1 MPQIEVNVK
10 NKPIQVKEILDE
22 EAWSGSC
29 MGYWEN
35 LGFKGRLAITASWLL
50 ILFPSFANL
59 ITHSSSTILLLLAC
73 MGVLVVF
80 DPNRRPDL
88 TLPEKWVM
96 GTFAAYFLV
105 HFLSLVINRAL
116 GGIPEI
122 QIKLIDHEFRWLA
135 IFPIYALFRY
145 GNISPKIL
153 WAGVLSGAA
162 LSGMYTLGMLIDP
175 SGPARVRAAYNPIV
189 FGNLALIFAFL
200 GVPSL
205 GWLLPK
211 RGVYFLIPVAALIL
225 GITGSMFSGSR
236 GGWIAMPALILIL
249 IFYLADYLKTGIRLA
264 LVAGCCLVAVAAY
277 QYPETNVKKRVDA
290 AVSQTRAFA
299 LGSQKFN
306 SVSARMVG
314 WQAAWEIFRQNPIIG
329 AGPERY
335 EHLVDG
341 LVASGKPYKTKRR
354 HSQPHNTYLFT
365 MVECGTLGLLVL
377 LAIFASPLWV
387 ALRLIRHGP
396 ATRDLGYALMI
407 LVVGFMQFGVTE
419 TIFGRNVFITTYL
432 VMTAALM
439 ALGRNAQEENRGNA
453 ASAA

>member
-1 MPQIEVNVK
+1 
-10 NKPIQVKEILDE
+10 
-22 EAWSGSC
+22 

-35 LGFKGRLAITASWLL
+35 LGFKGRLALSASWLL
-50 ILFPSFANL
+50 SLFPSFANL

-73 MGVLVVF
+73 AGLLVVF
-80 DPNRRPDL
+80 NPKRRPDL

-96 GTFAAYFLV
+96 GTFAAYFFV

-122 QIKLIDHEFRWLA
+122 QLKLIDHEFRWLA

-153 WAGVLSGAA
+153 WAGTLSGAA
-162 LSGMYTLGMLIDP
+162 LSGMYTLVMLIDP
-175 SGPARVRAAYNPIV
+175 AGPARVRAAYNPIV

-211 RGVYFLIPVAALIL
+211 RGGYFLIPMAALIL

-249 IFYLADYLKTGIRLA
+249 YLYLAVHLLGTRIRLA
-264 LVAGCCLVAVAAY
+264 LVAGCCLVALAAY

-290 AVSQTRAFA
+290 AISQIHAFA
-299 LGSQKFN
+299 LGSQKSN
-306 SVSARMVG
+306 SVSARILG
-314 WQAAWEIFRQNPIIG
+314 WQAALEIFRNNPIIG

-335 EHLVDG
+335 EPLVDD
-341 LVASGKPYKTKRR
+341 LVASGKPYKTKRK
-354 HSQPHNTYLFT
+354 HSQPHSTYLFT
-365 MVECGTLGLLVL
+365 MAECGILGFLAL

-387 ALRLIRHGP
+387 ALRLIRYGP

-407 LVVGFMQFGVTE
+407 LVAGFMQFGLTE

-432 VMTAALM
+432 VMTSAIM
-439 ALGRNAQEENRGNA
+439 ALGRNAQEENRGNV
-453 ASAA
+453 ASAV